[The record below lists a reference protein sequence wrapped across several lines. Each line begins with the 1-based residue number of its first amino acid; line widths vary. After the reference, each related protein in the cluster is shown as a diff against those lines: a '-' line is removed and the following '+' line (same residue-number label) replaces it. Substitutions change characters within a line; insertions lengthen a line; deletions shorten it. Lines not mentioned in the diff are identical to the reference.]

1 MPGNRR
7 RTAEMYRERLYRSL
21 PEVSRKPSAEE
32 RHPERVL
39 RHLPGQGAGGNNIC
53 ADQGLQT
60 GSTEG
65 HERGGE
71 KDLLSVR

>member
-7 RTAEMYRERLYRSL
+7 RPPEMHRTWLYRSL
-21 PEVSRKPSAEE
+21 PEVSRKPSAAK

-39 RHLPGQGAGGNNIC
+39 RHLPGQGAGGGNIC

-71 KDLLSVR
+71 KDLLSMR